1 MNQINEAYL
10 ERLIGELH
18 TAENEAF
25 SKQQQNHQ
33 APTGKLILHN
43 PRLEKLKERRV
54 KMISTLKYNA
64 SALKGV
70 LEQIQ
75 YEIDNPKIKLN
86 N

>member
-1 MNQINEAYL
+1 MNQINESYL

-43 PRLEKLKERRV
+43 PRLEKLNERKV
-54 KMISTLKYNA
+54 KTISSLKYTAKTLKTI
-64 SALKGV
+64 